1 MPPSSLGSC
10 DSSNGG
16 GDGDMEEHATPAMEE
31 RGCLGGE
38 LRTDGTMVASWSR
51 EQSRGDTNIYK
62 NEEVYY

>member
-1 MPPSSLGSC
+1 
-10 DSSNGG
+10 
-16 GDGDMEEHATPAMEE
+16 MEEHVTPAMEE

-38 LRTDGTMVASWSR
+38 LRTDDTMVASWSR